1 MASPEVSSISS
12 RKVKLLI
19 VFKKWGRRHKSNLY
33 KFHKLFTD
41 MYGRNQ
47 KLVNINVTAGI
58 PVFLKVA
65 ICIIGS

>member
-1 MASPEVSSISS
+1 MASPEVSSIST
-12 RKVKLLI
+12 RKVKLL
-19 VFKKWGRRHKSNLY
+19 KKGGRRHKSNLY